1 MPLRKVICPYQ
12 KKEHL
17 PGFGRRW
24 VAPGFRN
31 GGKIM
36 GEEHYPMDRMKYGET
51 VEKIMLSGAGMR

>member
-1 MPLRKVICPYQ
+1 MIQACA
-12 KKEHL
+12 
-17 PGFGRRW
+17 GSARW

-36 GEEHYPMDRMKYGET
+36 GEEYYPMDRMKYGET